1 MSKFIDRRMIAATT
15 FLLSLLFLCFAA
27 TTASAQEGGAAAAP
41 VEAEQGSLNQKRNLI
56 RTLGLTPD
64 QLAQIRLIREQ
75 NKEGRRLATERL
87 RSAQRALDEAIY
99 ADAPSEAVIEER
111 ARELAL
117 AQATAVRLRALTEL
131 SIRRVLTPEQLSLLR
146 TLRQQQSSRRA
157 ERERNMQRRLRE
169 RRRAGNDE
177 GQLAFP
183 RQRFRQRDNAPAL
196 QTDDSSPSIL
206 SPRER
211 RREAFRRRRP

>member
-1 MSKFIDRRMIAATT
+1 MSKFINRQMIAATT
-15 FLLSLLFLCFAA
+15 FLLSLFFLCF
-27 TTASAQEGGAAAAP
+27 TASTANAQEGGAAAAP

-75 NKEGRRLATERL
+75 NQEGRRLATERL

-111 ARELAL
+111 ARELAA
-117 AQATAVRLRALTEL
+117 AQSEAARLRALTEL

-146 TLRQQQSSRRA
+146 TLRQQQSERRLGRQLN
-157 ERERNMQRRLRE
+157 RERRLRD
-169 RRRAGNDE
+169 RRRAGNID

-183 RQRFRQRDNAPAL
+183 RQRFERRENTPAL
-196 QTDDSSPSIL
+196 QTDDNNPPVV